1 MIRKRRVVVKV
12 NLMNS
17 SPKYNMIGT
26 VISAQYPSIITGI
39 ILEDE
44 SKNISFTASVL
55 EAQEL
60 ISKGELEI
68 PIID

>member
-1 MIRKRRVVVKV
+1 MKV
-12 NLMNS
+12 SLMNS

-26 VISAQYPSIITGI
+26 VTNAQCPSIITGI
-39 ILEDE
+39 ILQDE

-60 ISKGELEI
+60 ISKGELKI
-68 PIID
+68 PDID